1 MADDFERARNI
12 AADFERAKNFAA
24 QILVKYSLTDPPVD
38 SLKIATNEGIRVV
51 FKRLPDDLRN
61 EVSGFFDPNYNLGKG
76 AIVINED
83 ISPSRMVFTIAHEL
97 GHVLLHEDIRKS
109 DKISSVQYR
118 TNNWQIGCKPCEE
131 QEADVFA
138 AHLLMPDKWI
148 RKYVS
153 VLKYIDKD
161 VNPEN
166 LSELFGVSKNAMYFR
181 MKDLGLV

>member
-1 MADDFERARNI
+1 M
-12 AADFERAKNFAA
+12 AADFEKAKNIAA

-51 FKRLPDDLRN
+51 FKKLPDDLKN
-61 EVSGFFDPNYNLGKG
+61 EVSGFFDPNYKPGNG

-118 TNNWQIGCKPCEE
+118 TNNWQTGCKPCEE

-148 RKYVS
+148 KRYVS
-153 VLKYIDKD
+153 LLKNIDKD